1 MESIKIK
8 KAILAGMVIAIA
20 SLLYVSVENPII
32 GAIIF
37 SFGLLTVFELQLNL
51 FTGKAVDYDK
61 YSFFDFI
68 VFLFGNISGCIIISL
83 FAWSYTKADYIYK
96 ASNFLCDKKFNNN
109 FIVLFFSAILCGLLM
124 GLAVRVNQ
132 NSNNQIA
139 KTFIIIM
146 CVAIFILIGGEHCIA
161 DISYVLFSRKI
172 TIDIL
177 IKILFL
183 IFGNFIGSMI
193 INTVTK
199 Y

>member
-109 FIVLFFSAILCGLLM
+109 FIVLFFSAIL
-124 GLAVRVNQ
+124 
-132 NSNNQIA
+132 
-139 KTFIIIM
+139 
-146 CVAIFILIGGEHCIA
+146 
-161 DISYVLFSRKI
+161 
-172 TIDIL
+172 
-177 IKILFL
+177 
-183 IFGNFIGSMI
+183 
-193 INTVTK
+193 
-199 Y
+199 

>member
-68 VFLFGNISGCIIISL
+68 VFWKYKWLYYNKSL
-83 FAWSYTKADYIYK
+83 CMVLYK
-96 ASNFLCDKKFNNN
+96 
-109 FIVLFFSAILCGLLM
+109 
-124 GLAVRVNQ
+124 
-132 NSNNQIA
+132 
-139 KTFIIIM
+139 
-146 CVAIFILIGGEHCIA
+146 
-161 DISYVLFSRKI
+161 SR
-172 TIDIL
+172 L
-177 IKILFL
+177 YL
-183 IFGNFIGSMI
+183 
-193 INTVTK
+193 
-199 Y
+199 